1 MAFEQK
7 RIRVTLDTQTLGY
20 DALSGQTIDLRDL
33 GQEIETLQEE
43 ETMGD
48 LTPHEAHQRLI
59 KKFHELRP
67 VHPTTTGNIKGKI
80 QPVWDEYPSFV
91 QGLLEVPGEPG
102 RVLLRAMQEAGCVG
116 FRGDKVLVLTTPVS
130 SEESKLTPKVGDVLP
145 VILPDMVQWAVLNGE
160 GAGKGVRR
168 VTREDLQEEID
179 HHTQVYGISREGLVA
194 ELAHLS
200 VLTLEGEGETYLF
213 SIKAAKATLTGATS
227 STTQSSAEDD
237 NVLLLA
243 DSEEDDD
250 ASDEGGGNLGGSG
263 DDDEFSLVIEMAI
276 ESARQA
282 TGVAKSDPAPIHW
295 KGGSVWQVLVD
306 LMDGDLLK
314 TRSAM
319 ARFYREGYITVAGG
333 VRVFLETPDPA
344 KSGDTHV
351 SDERYAKLA
360 EPIRSLAMDM
370 ADELHSTQEIRNGV
384 WIVPPADFMGL
395 ISRLRRDSDPSPLE
409 IMNALIDAEI
419 LSVEGK
425 SDRVTVPADILKA
438 EQEAEAAL
446 AQGGDCPPQT
456 QSEMVTAKRRPRV
469 ADGPIPGVRKDVWDA
484 VVALGSNNADFRVEN
499 ARKVLE
505 AQVGKGWMTIQPSL
519 VALENLGL
527 ITRFSGG
534 GSGPIGIVI
543 HSEVLAR
550 YLGESGAIVH
560 VAEIKEEEVHVEP
573 LLPRVE
579 GIDDI
584 LSPYAS
590 PEPVFQRM
598 EEHGEEEV
606 LPPSSDVL
614 GDEDF
619 QRIEKVLRV
628 IAVAVHT
635 EGMSVRL
642 RLLTLLHECGA
653 FQNGV
658 RASQVAAVLKT
669 VADQIKPSI
678 PTTVGDQLVVLATLG
693 QGADQVLAQ
702 LHKLLVQF
710 AGLATFIAKGEHP
723 EEIPAKMIEFLNG

>member
-1 MAFEQK
+1 MLRRSAEEIVDAMARGRERRSERHSLPCINEFLSVLEVCYGQEVNYILGSWQPSESSAQMSVVIGRIVHSIHLQCANPHGSQSVFIPIGAEKSFAHAIAQTYVAFEQK

-295 KGGSVWQVLVD
+295 KGGSVWQALVG

-333 VRVFLETPDPA
+333 GRVFLETPYPS
-344 KSGDTHV
+344 KS
-351 SDERYAKLA
+351 
-360 EPIRSLAMDM
+360 
-370 ADELHSTQEIRNGV
+370 
-384 WIVPPADFMGL
+384 
-395 ISRLRRDSDPSPLE
+395 
-409 IMNALIDAEI
+409 
-419 LSVEGK
+419 
-425 SDRVTVPADILKA
+425 
-438 EQEAEAAL
+438 
-446 AQGGDCPPQT
+446 
-456 QSEMVTAKRRPRV
+456 
-469 ADGPIPGVRKDVWDA
+469 
-484 VVALGSNNADFRVEN
+484 
-499 ARKVLE
+499 
-505 AQVGKGWMTIQPSL
+505 
-519 VALENLGL
+519 
-527 ITRFSGG
+527 
-534 GSGPIGIVI
+534 
-543 HSEVLAR
+543 
-550 YLGESGAIVH
+550 
-560 VAEIKEEEVHVEP
+560 
-573 LLPRVE
+573 
-579 GIDDI
+579 
-584 LSPYAS
+584 
-590 PEPVFQRM
+590 
-598 EEHGEEEV
+598 
-606 LPPSSDVL
+606 
-614 GDEDF
+614 
-619 QRIEKVLRV
+619 
-628 IAVAVHT
+628 
-635 EGMSVRL
+635 
-642 RLLTLLHECGA
+642 
-653 FQNGV
+653 
-658 RASQVAAVLKT
+658 
-669 VADQIKPSI
+669 
-678 PTTVGDQLVVLATLG
+678 
-693 QGADQVLAQ
+693 
-702 LHKLLVQF
+702 
-710 AGLATFIAKGEHP
+710 
-723 EEIPAKMIEFLNG
+723 